1 MGYPKKIVQ
10 ASDKDSLV
18 EMVLDLQTK
27 LKDKN
32 AELLRVR
39 TKLNLTKEKVMKLKD
54 TVEYQRRRI
63 LELYPSADS
72 VEEQNSTRL

>member
-1 MGYPKKIVQ
+1 MSYPKKIVQ
-10 ASDKDSLV
+10 LSDKDSLV
-18 EMVLDLQTK
+18 EMVFDLQTR

-39 TKLNLTKEKVMKLKD
+39 AKLNSTRGKVMKLKD

-63 LELYPSADS
+63 LELYPTT
-72 VEEQNSTRL
+72 QQF

>member
-1 MGYPKKIVQ
+1 MSYPKKVVQ
-10 ASDKDSLV
+10 LSDKDSLV
-18 EMVLDLQTK
+18 EMVLDLQTR

-39 TKLNLTKEKVMKLKD
+39 AKLSSTKGRVMKLKD

-63 LELYPSADS
+63 IELYPSI
-72 VEEQNSTRL
+72 T

>member
-1 MGYPKKIVQ
+1 MGYRKKIVQ

>member
-1 MGYPKKIVQ
+1 MSYPKKKVQ
-10 ASDKDSLV
+10 LSDKDSLV

-32 AELLRVR
+32 AELIRVR
-39 TKLNLTKEKVMKLKD
+39 AKLNSTKGRVVKLKD

-63 LELYPSADS
+63 IELYPA
-72 VEEQNSTRL
+72 TT